1 MVILANNCIYLSYVI
16 KKKKNHSEIYQGAV
30 SAIVLISQ
38 G

>member
-1 MVILANNCIYLSYVI
+1 MVILANNCMYLSYVI
-16 KKKKNHSEIYQGAV
+16 KKKNHNEIYQEAV